1 MHQIEYR
8 NKNEYFLKAVNEQ
21 NAAKVK
27 TFLQGEVDVNYKDEK
42 GGFTALMRA
51 CLLGNKEIV
60 KLILK
65 NRPIIDIQNNLNKTA
80 LMVIFLF
87 VL

>member
-8 NKNEYFLKAVNEQ
+8 NENEYFLRAVNEQ